1 MFSPRSKKDA
11 ECFTQG
17 IAFRTNALNYND
29 IRYAFMDL
37 RLYQVCFLH
46 PVNLIPD

>member
-17 IAFRTNALNYND
+17 TAFRTNALNYND

-37 RLYQVCFLH
+37 DYIRYAFFIRL
-46 PVNLIPD
+46 I